1 MSSGP
6 ASAGLAASRS
16 SSSSSGVGAAIRESC
31 TLVGVLTD
39 QSLFAW
45 CESALGERP
54 AEVVLRTGHLSQV
67 LVIVLADGRDV
78 VVKARPFEPRL
89 LGCAAVQR
97 SLAAGGF
104 PCPTLLAGPDLVGT
118 LAVSAETLVV
128 TGVQRDVAGGAEAF
142 ATLLARLVAEA
153 PAPGAVPSLAPS
165 PPWNGWDHDGP
176 ELWPDLDDEG
186 RNLNRVD
193 GPAWIDTAAAA
204 VRGLLRDYSAPACV
218 GHGDWES
225 QNIRW
230 LNGEVIAV
238 HDWDSVIVQP
248 EAAIVGFASA
258 VWAAQGEP
266 DEASSAEQSAAFI
279 DAYEQAVGVPWT
291 QRARQAAWAA
301 GLWVRLFNAK
311 KDAAA
316 GGGPRLDRLSGEI
329 AQRLQRAGLD
339 V

>member
-1 MSSGP
+1 M
-6 ASAGLAASRS
+6 
-16 SSSSSGVGAAIRESC
+16 
-31 TLVGVLTD
+31 LTD

-54 AEVVLRTGHLSQV
+54 AEVLRRTGHLSRVVV
-67 LVIVLADGRDV
+67 LMLADGRHV

-104 PCPTLLAGPDLVGT
+104 PCPTPLAGPDLVGA
-118 LAVSAETLVV
+118 LAVSAETVID
-128 TGVQRDVAGGAEAF
+128 TGVQGDVAAGAEAF

-153 PAPGAVPSLAPS
+153 PASDAVPSLAPS
-165 PPWNGWDHDGP
+165 PPWNGWDHDGA

-193 GPAWIDTAAAA
+193 GLAWIDAAAGA
-204 VRGLLRDYSAPACV
+204 VRRLLRDYSAPPRV

-230 LNGEVIAV
+230 LGGEVIAV
-238 HDWDSVIVQP
+238 HDWDSVIAQP

-258 VWAAQGEP
+258 VWAAQGGA
-266 DEASSAEQSAAFI
+266 DEASSVEQSAAFI
-279 DAYEQAVGVPWT
+279 DVYQQAAGAAWT
-291 QRARQAAWAA
+291 KPARRAAWAA

-311 KDAAA
+311 KNAAA
-316 GGGPRLDRLSGEI
+316 GGGPQLDRLADEI
-329 AQRLQRAGLD
+329 AQRLELAGLD
-339 V
+339 A

>member
-1 MSSGP
+1 
-6 ASAGLAASRS
+6 
-16 SSSSSGVGAAIRESC
+16 
-31 TLVGVLTD
+31 VGVLTD

-54 AEVVLRTGHLSQV
+54 AEVGLRTGHLSQV
-67 LVIVLADGRDV
+67 LVIRLADGRHV

-97 SLAAGGF
+97 SLAAGGY
-104 PCPTLLAGPDLVGT
+104 PCPTPLAGPDVIGT
-118 LAVSAETLVV
+118 MAVSAEALVD
-128 TGVQRDVAGGAEAF
+128 TGVQRDVAAGAEAF
-142 ATLLARLVAEA
+142 GTLLARLVAEA
-153 PAPGAVPSLAPS
+153 PAPCAVPSLAPS

-186 RNLNRVD
+186 HNLNRVD
-193 GPAWIDTAAAA
+193 GPAWVDTAAAA
-204 VRGLLRDYSAPACV
+204 VRRLLRDHSAPARV

-230 LNGEVIAV
+230 LGGDVIAV
-238 HDWDSVIVQP
+238 HDWDSVIAQP

-258 VWAAQGEP
+258 VWAAQGRP
-266 DEASSAEQSAAFI
+266 DEASSVDQSAAFI
-279 DAYEQAVGVPWT
+279 DAYEQAAGVHWT
-291 QRARQAAWAA
+291 QPARQAAWAA

-311 KDAAA
+311 KEAAA
-316 GGGPRLDRLSGEI
+316 GGGPQCDRLCGEL
-329 AQRLQRAGLD
+329 ARRLERAGLD